1 MVEFL
6 DEILPTIFFFLL
18 CYTLHLTNVIKDLKD
33 RIKELEE
40 NAEKQNT
47 EQTEKEKPRPTSSNN
62 DLSG

>member
-6 DEILPTIFFFLL
+6 DEVLPTIFFLLL
-18 CYTLHLTNVIKDLKD
+18 CYTLHLTNVIKGLTD

-47 EQTEKEKPRPTSSNN
+47 EQTEKEKP
-62 DLSG
+62 

>member
-18 CYTLHLTNVIKDLKD
+18 CYTLHLTNVIRGLKD

-47 EQTEKEKPRPTSSNN
+47 EQTEKEKP
-62 DLSG
+62 